1 MGHTKDWIE
10 GKIGEVQDKLEKQAV
25 VNAQVAVKQA
35 KLEIQILAQQQKI
48 ILDEEAQKALAFLF
62 NQQCQRN
69 IPYKFIQKALTGRL
83 PSLVIKPTAGFLP
96 NASRLNTDRI
106 LRRVGTRRRWASPWL
121 RSNTSQVLN
130 VN

>member
-35 KLEIQILAQQQKI
+35 KLEIQILAPQQKI

-69 IPYKFIQKALTGRL
+69 IRHKFIQRALTGRL
-83 PSLVIKPTAGFLP
+83 PSLAIKPTAGFYP
-96 NASRLNTDRI
+96 MHRA
-106 LRRVGTRRRWASPWL
+106 
-121 RSNTSQVLN
+121 
-130 VN
+130 